1 MQFISLVKAK
11 YSASLLQSSVI
22 LLLLVVVVVVLLSIV
37 KTVEYLFS
45 GLFDEYKHPNI
56 SIFGSKKAFRT

>member
-11 YSASLLQSSVI
+11 YSASLLQSSII
-22 LLLLVVVVVVLLSIV
+22 LLLLVVVVVELSIV